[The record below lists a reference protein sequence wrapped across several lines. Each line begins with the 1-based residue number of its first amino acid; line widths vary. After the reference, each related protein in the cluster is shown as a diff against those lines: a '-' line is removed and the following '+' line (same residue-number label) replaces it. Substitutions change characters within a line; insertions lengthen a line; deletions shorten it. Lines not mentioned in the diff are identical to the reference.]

1 MSIIRPSLYFA
12 MLAVAGIGLAACEN
26 TVRGAGQD
34 LQETGQAV
42 EQGAQE
48 TGEAIEGA
56 VTQ

>member
-1 MSIIRPSLYFA
+1 
-12 MLAVAGIGLAACEN
+12 MLAAAGLGLAACEN

-34 LQETGQAV
+34 MQETGQAV